1 VGRPHE
7 AVLRSVLRNAAVIAP
22 TTERVEAKVGALPES
37 YRNVSRANI
46 GTPDELVER
55 IRAVIAAGVQYVMF
69 NLTTWHDM
77 ETLDLLG
84 RKVVPALQDPQGRS
98 AA

>member
-1 VGRPHE
+1 
-7 AVLRSVLRNAAVIAP
+7 
-22 TTERVEAKVGALPES
+22 
-37 YRNVSRANI
+37 
-46 GTPDELVER
+46 
-55 IRAVIAAGVQYVMF
+55 MF